1 MSTRGSS
8 KVALVGLGY
17 WGEKLLRNLA
27 VLVDQESIVAVDV
40 LSERQRVLG
49 PAYPAVTFAGS
60 IEAALED
67 DRVRGVII
75 ATPVVTHADLARQAL
90 EAGRHVLVEKPL
102 AASARQAR
110 ELVLLGQARSLTVM
124 AGHTF
129 LFSPRVEAVKATL
142 ERGKIGRPHYA
153 TTSRLNLGLY
163 RRDIDVIW
171 DLAPHDFSI
180 VFHLFGERP
189 TVVQTTAQSSV
200 GTGVPD
206 VAFINLTFPSGAIA
220 SVLVSWRAPKKVRN
234 IVVVG
239 EEGMIVYDDT
249 QPDEPVKIYDRGVVS
264 TESASFGEHQLTYRY
279 GDTVSPYISAQE
291 PLARELAHFLAC
303 MDDAGQAC
311 LSDGWFGY
319 EVVRALE
326 AAALSWKLGGVP
338 VTVGPSRRRS
348 RSGRADRGLAHIP
361 E

>member
-1 MSTRGSS
+1 VIPTVGR

-27 VLVDQESIVAVDV
+27 ALVDQESIVAVDI
-40 LSERQRVLG
+40 LPDRKLVLG
-49 PAYPAVTFAGS
+49 PAYPAVTFTHS
-60 IEAALED
+60 LEAALED
-67 DRVRGVII
+67 DEVGGVII
-75 ATPVVTHADLARQAL
+75 ATPVVTHATLARHAL
-90 EAGRHVLVEKPL
+90 EAGCHVLVEKPL
-102 AASARQAR
+102 AASAREAR
-110 ELVLLGQARSLTVM
+110 EIVLLGEARGLTVM

-129 LFSPRVEAVKATL
+129 LFSPRVEAVKSRL
-142 ERGKIGRPHYA
+142 EMGQVGRLHYA

-239 EEGMIVYDDT
+239 EQGMIVYDDT

-264 TESASFGEHQLTYRY
+264 AESANFGERPFPVLHDRV
-279 GDTVSPYISAQE
+279 GGAV
-291 PLARELAHFLAC
+291 PLRR
-303 MDDAGQAC
+303 
-311 LSDGWFGY
+311 
-319 EVVRALE
+319 VVRVR
-326 AAALSWKLGGVP
+326 GGE
-338 VTVGPSRRRS
+338 GP
-348 RSGRADRGLAHIP
+348 GGG
-361 E
+361 

>member
-1 MSTRGSS
+1 MSPKSTRF

-27 VLVDQESIVAVDV
+27 TVIDQQAIVAVD
-40 LSERQRVLG
+40 LRPDRQRLLS
-49 PAYPAVTFAGS
+49 PTYPAVTFAGS
-60 IEAALED
+60 IEAALEHD
-67 DRVRGVII
+67 DVRGVII

-102 AASARQAR
+102 AASAREAR
-110 ELVLLGQARSLTVM
+110 ELVLLGQARELTVM

-129 LFSPRVEAVKATL
+129 LFSPRVEAVKSRL
-142 ERGKIGRPHYA
+142 DRGEIGRLHYA

-163 RRDIDVIW
+163 RRDIDVVW

-180 VFHLFGERP
+180 VFHLFGECP
-189 TVVQTTAQSSV
+189 TIVQTTAQSSV
-200 GTGVPD
+200 GNGAPD

-220 SVLVSWRAPKKVRN
+220 SVIVSWRAPKKVRN

-239 EEGMIVYDDT
+239 EQGMIVYEDT
-249 QPDEPVKIYDRGVVS
+249 QPDEPVKIYDRGVLS

-303 MDDAGQAC
+303 VKDPRERC
-311 LSDGWFGY
+311 RSDGWFGY

-326 AAALSWKLGGVP
+326 AADRSWRLGGVP
-338 VTVGPSRRRS
+338 VAVDASP
-348 RSGRADRGLAHIP
+348 AAA
-361 E
+361 

>member
-1 MSTRGSS
+1 MTPDR
-8 KVALVGLGY
+8 KIALVGVGY

-27 VLVDQESIVAVDV
+27 TLVDQESIVAVDV
-40 LSERQRVLG
+40 LPERHRALA
-49 PAYPAVTFAGS
+49 PAYPAVAFTDS
-60 IEAALED
+60 LEAAVED
-67 DRVRGVII
+67 RQVAGVII
-75 ATPVVTHADLARQAL
+75 ATPVVTHATLARQAL
-90 EAGRHVLVEKPL
+90 EAGCHVLVEKPL
-102 AASARQAR
+102 AASAPEAR
-110 ELVLLGQARSLTVM
+110 EIVLLGQARGLTVM

-129 LFSPRVEAVKATL
+129 LFSPRVETVKSTL
-142 ERGKIGRPHYA
+142 ERGQIGRVHYA

-189 TVVQTTAQSSV
+189 TIVQTTAQSSV

-239 EEGMIVYDDT
+239 DQGMIVYDDT

-264 TESASFGEHQLTYRY
+264 EESANFGEHQLTYRY

-291 PLARELAHFLAC
+291 PLTRELAHFLSC
-303 MDDAGQAC
+303 MDASGQHC
-311 LSDGWFGY
+311 ISDGWFGL
-319 EVVRALE
+319 EVVKALE
-326 AAALSWKLGGVP
+326 AAERSWRLGGIP
-338 VTVGPSRRRS
+338 VAVGASP
-348 RSGRADRGLAHIP
+348 AAA
-361 E
+361 